1 MQRLT
6 WHCSQKFFCFSC
18 FLWTFLQVVWV
29 SLQFSTGT
37 TYYFLYSPPKLSS
50 KRIFCTERAI
60 PCGFLDGFVDGFPDS
75 QLDSWII
82 ASRNPGF
89 LDSQCSEIDSVTLS
103 AWQNRS
109 EHWISLRTL
118 DFRLFAIETG
128 PNLSDIVEAI
138 TRVMYLVSVWVFL
151 WIVIK
156 KKIDQNETVSF
167 YRARFQIHL
176 FQTKPEVRRRSN
188 NVFCVSNNSSG
199 NSKSL
204 TISTF
209 GWKFIRS

>member
-1 MQRLT
+1 MHGRAQP
-6 WHCSQKFFCFSC
+6 F
-18 FLWTFLQVVWV
+18 
-29 SLQFSTGT
+29 
-37 TYYFLYSPPKLSS
+37 S
-50 KRIFCTERAI
+50 KRLLPSPLVFFHLHLFSMRRIWQ
-60 PCGFLDGFVDGFPDS
+60 PGS
-75 QLDSWII
+75 QTKRFYWRTPLQLPVW
-82 ASRNPGF
+82 A
-89 LDSQCSEIDSVTLS
+89 

>member
-1 MQRLT
+1 MLRPHLRATLVMQRLT

-89 LDSQCSEIDSVTLS
+89 LDSQCSEIDSVTLLPV
-103 AWQNRS
+103 AVRFAAPALVQELGALEQPEGGHRTPFLGFLKNLPIL
-109 EHWISLRTL
+109 EDFYFVGWI
-118 DFRLFAIETG
+118 
-128 PNLSDIVEAI
+128 
-138 TRVMYLVSVWVFL
+138 
-151 WIVIK
+151 
-156 KKIDQNETVSF
+156 
-167 YRARFQIHL
+167 
-176 FQTKPEVRRRSN
+176 
-188 NVFCVSNNSSG
+188 
-199 NSKSL
+199 
-204 TISTF
+204 
-209 GWKFIRS
+209 